1 MRTKS
6 DVRTYYQIRMLAKS
20 DSDYTSLWVLKRREK
35 EKGEEGRR
43 ERVGLFRFRN
53 IPYPRLIAFLPQK
66 IEC

>member
-1 MRTKS
+1 
-6 DVRTYYQIRMLAKS
+6 MLAKS